1 MPQSWMQHTLRDWAW
16 GIVVG
21 LFGLCISSY
30 FVFTQ
35 LQLLE
40 RLEQERLERAAHAFS
55 ESLTH
60 RLDAYIE
67 IAFGLRNLFIVNP
80 ATSRKAFEDA
90 VNHLELEKRYP
101 GIKNIAFTRYV
112 TQAQKQAF
120 ERSVRTDTSLS
131 PAGYPD
137 FAIHPPGERTEY
149 FVADYLWP
157 YSSSK
162 GVHGLDISAQPA
174 NLASMRYAM
183 ATGLPTASGPFDLVQ
198 EVSDKTGFVVRVPVF
213 LQGPNRTFL
222 GSVAVTLRVHDLFA
236 ALKQAGALGDLHP
249 GLIDVG
255 SVIPDVPQSPSV
267 ALYSLV
273 ESDIH
278 GAKIHTQELEVYGRK
293 WVLQAQSAQSFLSNA
308 EHQLPVVTGL
318 TGGIISALLGVLV
331 GLLGKGRR
339 QALNTVAATNAL
351 LQSVINHAP
360 IRVFW
365 KDRECRYLGCNDLFA
380 QDAGRSRAE
389 DVVGRMDEE
398 MGWAAQASLY
408 RQDDQAVMDSGRERL
423 RFVEPQTTPE
433 GKTIWLQT
441 SKVPLRD
448 VHGKVVGILGV
459 YDDVTEQRN
468 NNEELERHRFNLE
481 RMVSERTVEL
491 QTANHQLRDTQ
502 FAMNSV
508 GIGIYWVDV
517 ATGLIL
523 DANHFAAVLSGYA
536 AEQMPG
542 MQVTDIINNFDA
554 EAFKSFVE
562 RARREDFVHVEYDQ
576 LKADGSLVPVEVVAY
591 YQHATEARPERLI
604 AFVTDITTRKAIAR
618 ELHRAKRAA
627 EAANK
632 AKSEFLANMSHEIR
646 TPLNAIT
653 GMAYL
658 IRKSGLT
665 PEQSMRLAKL
675 ELASEHLL
683 KIVDTVLEIA
693 KIEAGKLTLAQ
704 QPVQVEALLNNV
716 VTMLRDRAQAKGLH
730 FTVQLAALP
739 AYLVGDYTRL
749 QQCLLNYASNSIK
762 FSEHG
767 AIALRALLL
776 RETDDA
782 VDLRFEVEDAGVGIA
797 QDALAR
803 LFNVFEQA
811 DNSVTRKYGGTGLGL
826 AITRKLA
833 ELMGGE
839 VGAISTPGQG
849 STFWFTCTL
858 LKSERPPD
866 ADQSDAL
873 DGVEAELRSAVAGR
887 HVLLVEDDSFNQ
899 EVGTMLLELV
909 GFHVTVAKDGL
920 EAIQHCKKRQFDL
933 LLMDLQMPNMDGMEA
948 TRRIRQLPGYTTR
961 PILAVT
967 ANTFT
972 EDRDQ
977 CLESGMNDF
986 IAKPVDP
993 LVLYKKLLYWLS
1005 A

>member
-1 MPQSWMQHTLRDWAW
+1 MPQSWMQQTVRDWAW
-16 GIVVG
+16 GIVAG
-21 LFGLCISSY
+21 LLGLCVSSY
-30 FVFTQ
+30 FVMSQF
-35 LQLLE
+35 QLLE
-40 RLEQERLERAAHAFS
+40 QLEQERLERAAHAFS

-80 ATSRKAFEDA
+80 ATSRKDFENA
-90 VNHLELEKRYP
+90 VILLEVEKRYP

-120 ERSVRTDTSLS
+120 ERSVRADTSLS

-137 FAIHPPGERTEY
+137 FAIRPPGERSEY

-162 GVHGLDISAQPA
+162 GVHGLDISSQPA
-174 NLASMRYAM
+174 TLASMRYAM
-183 ATGLPTASGPFDLVQ
+183 ATGLPTASGPFDLQQ
-198 EVSDKTGFVVRVPVF
+198 EVSEKTGFVVRVPVF
-213 LQGPNRTFL
+213 ADGSKKTFL

-236 ALKQAGALGDLHP
+236 ALKQEGALGDLHP
-249 GLIDVG
+249 GLTDVG
-255 SVIPDVPQSPSV
+255 SVIPDDPQTQSV

-273 ESDIH
+273 ESDTH

-293 WVLQAQSAQSFLSNA
+293 WVLQAHEAHSFLSNA
-308 EHQLPVVTGL
+308 ERQLPFVTGL

-339 QALNTVAATNAL
+339 RALNTVADTNAL

-380 QDAGRSRAE
+380 TDAGRRSSE
-389 DVVGRMDEE
+389 EVVGRMDEE

-408 RQDDQAVMDSGRERL
+408 QQDDQLVMESGQARL
-423 RFVEPQTTPE
+423 RYVEPQTTPD

-448 VHGKVVGILGV
+448 VHGEVVGILGV
-459 YDDVTEQRN
+459 YDDITELRN
-468 NNEELERHRFNLE
+468 NNEELEQYRFNLE
-481 RMVSERTVEL
+481 RMVSERTAEL
-491 QTANHQLRDTQ
+491 LAANQQLRDTQ
-502 FAMNSV
+502 FAMDSA
-508 GIGIYWVDV
+508 GIGICWLNVET
-517 ATGLIL
+517 AQIL
-523 DANHFAAVLSGYA
+523 DVNHFAATLSGYT
-536 AEQMPG
+536 AEQLRALK
-542 MQVTDIINNFDA
+542 VTAIIPNFGP
-554 EAFKSFVE
+554 EEFKSFVE
-562 RARREDFVHVEYDQ
+562 RARQEEFVHAEYDQ
-576 LKADGSLVPVEVVAY
+576 QKADGSLVPVEVVAY

-604 AFVTDITTRKAIAR
+604 AFVIDISARKAIAR

-632 AKSEFLANMSHEIR
+632 AKSAFLANMSHEIR

-665 PEQSMRLAKL
+665 PEQAKRLSKL

-704 QPVQVEALLNNV
+704 QPVQVDALLENV
-716 VTMLRDRAQAKGLH
+716 VNMLRDRAKVRGLH
-730 FTVQLAALP
+730 FTVHVDALP
-739 AYLVGDYTRL
+739 AHLVGDYTRL

-782 VDLRFEVEDAGVGIA
+782 VDLRFEVEDEGVGIA
-797 QDALAR
+797 EDALAR
-803 LFNVFEQA
+803 LFHVFEQA
-811 DNSVTRKYGGTGLGL
+811 DNSITRKYGGTGLGL

-833 ELMGGE
+833 ELMGGG
-839 VGAISTPGQG
+839 VGANSTPGQG

-858 LKSERPPD
+858 RKGEGPADP
-866 ADQSDAL
+866 DQSVAL
-873 DGVEAELRSAVAGR
+873 DGVEAELRSAVTGL
-887 HVLLVEDDSFNQ
+887 HVLLVEDDAFNQ
-899 EVGTMLLELV
+899 EVGTMLLEQV
-909 GFHVTVAKDGL
+909 GFKVTLAGDGL
-920 EAIQHCKKRQFDL
+920 EAVQNCKKRQFDL
-933 LLMDLQMPNMDGMEA
+933 VLMDLQMPNMDGMEA
-948 TRRIRQLPGYTTR
+948 TQRIRQLPGYATR
-961 PILAVT
+961 PILAMT
-967 ANTFT
+967 ANAFT

-977 CLESGMNDF
+977 CLEAGMNDY
-986 IAKPVDP
+986 IAKPVEP